1 MLTTLIQKEMM
12 HHILSARFVAL
23 LLMCVLLIP
32 LNLHINYHH
41 YLKRQIDY
49 QEQEKFKNED
59 TRKDENRKE
68 SAGVK
73 EGVHTFKFSRIEE
86 TDPNFEVSKLILKPT
101 PLSVFATGLESALPS
116 YLGMTRNG
124 IKRGEAS
131 LSTAPIAFLLGH
143 LDFVFVVST
152 VFSLLALLFT
162 FDAVAGE
169 REAGTLRIT
178 LANALPRDIFLWSKL
193 IGGYLVFILPF
204 LISLILG
211 LLVLVT
217 QGFPLAEPEVFPRV
231 LCLILVSLLYIAVFF
246 AIGGVISIYFDSSKT
261 SLIVAFTVWVFAV
274 LILPRVGFLAAQ
286 IVAPTST
293 AESVYKEKAARRTE
307 LRATLEAERSKMMGE
322 ALSEML
328 RESNDTPGSEPGVMI
343 RFGPAHMEKV
353 NEKMTPLEEEVRL
366 KYRDFAT
373 QLDRRY
379 QQERKHQDAIGVNF
393 SRITPTASFIF
404 LATDTTQTG
413 QAKKNT
419 YFQTGIRYYETL
431 DTEMFSKMSE
441 DPGAF
446 THIEGIASPIPPPP
460 IAEPTLEETL
470 QHSAL
475 DLLLLCFFAIV
486 LTTVA
491 FLKFF
496 RSDI

>member
-1 MLTTLIQKEMM
+1 MLITLIQKEMM

-32 LNLHINYHH
+32 LNFHINYRR
-41 YLKRQIDY
+41 YLQRQVDY
-49 QEQEKFKNED
+49 QEAVKKENNKDPAEQPWKQ
-59 TRKDENRKE
+59 RK
-68 SAGVK
+68 
-73 EGVHTFKFSRIEE
+73 T
-86 TDPNFEVSKLILKPT
+86 TDPNLEVSKLILKPT
-101 PLSVFATGLESALPS
+101 PLSVFATGLESALPNS
-116 YLGMTRNG
+116 LGMTRNG

-204 LISLILG
+204 LISLIIG
-211 LLVLVT
+211 LLVLVW
-217 QGFPLAEPEVFPRV
+217 QGFPLAESDTFLRV
-231 LCLILVSLLYIAVFF
+231 LCLAFVSLLYIAVFF
-246 AIGGVISIYFDSSKT
+246 AIGAVISIYFDSSKT
-261 SLIVAFTVWVFAV
+261 ALIVAFTLWVFAV

-293 AESVYKEKAARRTE
+293 TAESVYREKAARRAE
-307 LRATLEAERSKMMGE
+307 MRLSLEAKRGE
-322 ALSEML
+322 ILGRMIQASNTLPRGETTGFFRLDEESVEKINEEML
-328 RESNDTPGSEPGVMI
+328 P
-343 RFGPAHMEKV
+343 H
-353 NEKMTPLEEEVRL
+353 EEEARL
-366 KYRDFAT
+366 KYRDLAT

-379 QQERKHQDAIGVNF
+379 QQERKHQDAIGINF

-404 LATDTTQTG
+404 LATDATQTG
-413 QAKKNT
+413 QVKRNT
-419 YFQTGIRYYETL
+419 YFQTGTRYYETL

-441 DPGAF
+441 AALIHEEIPDPM
-446 THIEGIASPIPPPP
+446 PPPLL
-460 IAEPTLEETL
+460 AELNLAETL
-470 QHSAL
+470 QHAAL
-475 DLLLLCFFAIV
+475 DLLLLCFFAVV

-496 RSDI
+496 RTDI

>member
-1 MLTTLIQKEMM
+1 MLMTLIQKEMM
-12 HHILSARFVAL
+12 HHILSARFAAL

-41 YLKRQIDY
+41 YLKRQTDY
-49 QEQEKFKNED
+49 QEQETLKDED
-59 TRKDENRKE
+59 ARKDEND
-68 SAGVK
+68 K
-73 EGVHTFKFSRIEE
+73 EGGSTHVFQFTTKAK
-86 TDPNFEVSKLILKPT
+86 DPNFEVSKLILKPT

-124 IKRGEAS
+124 ITRGEAS

-204 LISLILG
+204 LISVIIG
-211 LLVLVT
+211 LLVLVL
-217 QGFPLAEPEVFPRV
+217 QGFPLSESDISLRI
-231 LCLILVSLLYIAVFF
+231 LCLIFVSLLYIAVFF
-246 AIGGVISIYFDSSKT
+246 AVGAVISIYFDSAKT
-261 SLIVAFTVWVFAV
+261 ALIVAFTVWVFVV

-286 IVAPTST
+286 IIAPTST
-293 AESVYKEKAARRTE
+293 AESVYREKTARRSE
-307 LRATLEAERSKMMGE
+307 LRADLEAKRGKMMSE
-322 ALSEML
+322 VFSEMM
-328 RESNDTPGSEPGVMI
+328 RESNVTPGSKTGAIAV
-343 RFGPAHMEKV
+343 FDSAHMDRV
-353 NEKMTPLEEEVRL
+353 NEEMAPLEEAARL
-366 KYRDFAT
+366 KYRDLAA

-379 QQERKHQDAIGVNF
+379 QRERKYQDTIGINF

-404 LATDTTQTG
+404 LATDATQTG
-413 QAKKNT
+413 QTKKNN
-419 YFQTGIRYYETL
+419 YFQTGTRYYETL
-431 DTEMFSKMSE
+431 DAEIFSKMSE
-441 DPGAF
+441 DPGAH
-446 THIEGIASPIPPPP
+446 THTAEIHATMQPPPL
-460 IAEPTLEETL
+460 AELTLAETL
-470 QHSAL
+470 QHAAL

-496 RSDI
+496 RMDI

>member
-1 MLTTLIQKEMM
+1 MLMTLIQKEMM

-49 QEQEKFKNED
+49 QEQEKRKDEN
-59 TRKDENRKE
+59 TRKDEDGKE
-68 SAGVK
+68 SG
-73 EGVHTFKFSRIEE
+73 GVHHFKFSTEA

-124 IKRGEAS
+124 IARGEAS

-204 LISLILG
+204 LISLIIG
-211 LLVLVT
+211 LLVLVS
-217 QGFPLAEPEVFPRV
+217 QGFPLGEWDIFLRI
-231 LCLILVSLLYIAVFF
+231 LCLIFVSLLYIAVFF
-246 AIGGVISIYFDSSKT
+246 AIGAVISIYFDSSKT
-261 SLIVAFTVWVFAV
+261 ALIVAFTVWVFAV

-293 AESVYKEKAARRTE
+293 AESVYKEKTARRAE

-328 RESNDTPGSEPGVMI
+328 RESNVTPGQTQTRVI
-343 RFGPAHMEKV
+343 AFGSAHMDKV
-353 NEKMTPLEEEVRL
+353 NEKMAPLEEEVRL

-379 QQERKHQDAIGVNF
+379 QQERKYQDAIGVNF

-446 THIEGIASPIPPPP
+446 THVEDIASSIPPPP
-460 IAEPTLEETL
+460 LVEPTLEETL
-470 QHSAL
+470 QHAAL

-496 RSDI
+496 RTDI

>member
-1 MLTTLIQKEMM
+1 MLMTLIQKEMM

-41 YLKRQIDY
+41 YLQRQIDY
-49 QEQEKFKNED
+49 QEQETLED
-59 TRKDENRKE
+59 ENVFKDEN
-68 SAGVK
+68 SAEPEGISVK
-73 EGVHTFKFSRIEE
+73 FKLA
-86 TDPNFEVSKLILKPT
+86 TDTNFEVSKLILKPT

-124 IKRGEAS
+124 ITRGEAS

-143 LDFVFVVST
+143 LDYVFVVST

-178 LANALPRDIFLWSKL
+178 LANSLPRDIFLWSKL
-193 IGGYLVFILPF
+193 IGGYFVFILPF
-204 LISLILG
+204 LISVIIG
-211 LLVLVT
+211 LLVLVL
-217 QGFPLAEPEVFPRV
+217 QGFPLSESDIFLRI
-231 LCLILVSLLYIAVFF
+231 LCLIFVSLLYIAVFF
-246 AIGGVISIYFDSSKT
+246 ALGAVISIYFDSSKT
-261 SLIVAFTVWVFAV
+261 ALIVAFTIWVFVV

-293 AESVYKEKAARRTE
+293 AESVYREKTARRAE
-307 LRATLEAERSKMMGE
+307 LRAGLDAERGKMMSE
-322 ALSEML
+322 VLSEQMK
-328 RESNDTPGSEPGVMI
+328 SNPSQGGTAVFTI
-343 RFGPAHMEKV
+343 GPEQHKKM
-353 NEKMTPLEEEVRL
+353 NEKMAPLEEEARV
-366 KYRDFAT
+366 KYRDLAA

-379 QQERKHQDAIGVNF
+379 QRERKHQDTIGVNF

-404 LATDTTQTG
+404 LATDATQTG

-419 YFQTGIRYYETL
+419 YFQIGTRYYERL

-441 DPGAF
+441 DALSHNMEEIPS
-446 THIEGIASPIPPPP
+446 TMPPPP
-460 IAEPTLEETL
+460 LVEPTLGETL
-470 QHSAL
+470 QHAAL

-496 RSDI
+496 RMDI

>member
-1 MLTTLIQKEMM
+1 MLITLIQKEIM

-49 QEQEKFKNED
+49 QEQEIL
-59 TRKDENRKE
+59 KDENTPEDE
-68 SAGVK
+68 SSEEPTGM
-73 EGVHTFKFSRIEE
+73 TFKFTTKT
-86 TDPNFEVSKLILKPT
+86 TDTNFEVSKLLLKPT

-124 IKRGEAS
+124 ITRGEAA

-204 LISLILG
+204 LISLIIG
-211 LLVLVT
+211 LLVLVS
-217 QGFPLAEPEVFPRV
+217 QGFPLAESDIFPRV
-231 LCLILVSLLYIAVFF
+231 LCLVLASLLYIAVFF
-246 AIGGVISIYFDSSKT
+246 AIGAVISIYFDSSKT
-261 SLIVAFTVWVFAV
+261 ALIVAFTIWVFVV

-293 AESVYKEKAARRTE
+293 AESVYREKTARRSE
-307 LRATLEAERSKMMGE
+307 LRAGLEAERSKMMGE
-322 ALSEML
+322 VLTEMM
-328 RESNDTPGSEPGVMI
+328 RKSNTTLGEGSGTSVFTI
-343 RFGPAHMEKV
+343 GPEHTERM
-353 NEKMTPLEEEVRL
+353 NEKMAPLEEEARL
-366 KYRDFAT
+366 KYRDLAAR
-373 QLDRRY
+373 LDRRY
-379 QQERKHQDAIGVNF
+379 QRERKHQDTIGINF

-404 LATDTTQTG
+404 LATDATQTG
-413 QAKKNT
+413 QAKKDT
-419 YFQTGIRYYETL
+419 YFQTGTRYYETL
-431 DTEMFSKMSE
+431 DAEIFSKMSE
-441 DPGAF
+441 DPGS
-446 THIEGIASPIPPPP
+446 HVHREEIPDPMPPPSL
-460 IAEPTLEETL
+460 AEPTLAETL
-470 QHSAL
+470 QHAAL
-475 DLLLLCFFAIV
+475 DVLLLCFFAIV

-496 RSDI
+496 RMDI

>member
-49 QEQEKFKNED
+49 QEQEILKDEETLKNE
-59 TRKDENRKE
+59 NGKE
-68 SAGVK
+68 STGMS
-73 EGVHTFKFSRIEE
+73 FKFRSKA
-86 TDPNFEVSKLILKPT
+86 TDTNFEVSKLILKPT
-101 PLSVFATGLESALPS
+101 PLSVFATGLESALPN

-124 IKRGEAS
+124 ITRGEAS

-193 IGGYLVFILPF
+193 IGGYLVFTLPF
-204 LISLILG
+204 LISVIIG
-211 LLVLVT
+211 LLVLVL
-217 QGFPLAEPEVFPRV
+217 QGFPLAESDIFLRI
-231 LCLILVSLLYIAVFF
+231 LCLICVSLLYIAVFF
-246 AIGGVISIYFDSSKT
+246 AVGAVISIYFDSSKT
-261 SLIVAFTVWVFAV
+261 ALIVAFTVWVFAV

-293 AESVYKEKAARRTE
+293 AQSVYREKTARRSE
-307 LRATLEAERSKMMGE
+307 LRAGLDAERSKMMNE
-322 ALSEML
+322 VLSEMMK
-328 RESNDTPGSEPGVMI
+328 SNPPEGGTAVFTI
-343 RFGPAHMEKV
+343 GPEYNKKM
-353 NEKMTPLEEEVRL
+353 NEKMAPLEEEARV
-366 KYRDFAT
+366 KYRDLAT

-379 QQERKHQDAIGVNF
+379 QRERKHQDTIGVNF
-393 SRITPTASFIF
+393 SRITPTASFVF
-404 LATDTTQTG
+404 LATDATQTG
-413 QAKKNT
+413 QAKKNA
-419 YFQTGIRYYETL
+419 YFQTGTRYYETL
-431 DTEMFSKMSE
+431 DAEIFSKISE
-441 DPGAF
+441 GAF
-446 THIEGIASPIPPPP
+446 SHDHMEEIPSTMPPPP
-460 IAEPTLEETL
+460 LVEPTLGETL
-470 QHSAL
+470 QHTAL

-496 RSDI
+496 RMDI

>member
-1 MLTTLIQKEMM
+1 MLMTLIQKEIM

-49 QEQEKFKNED
+49 QEQETLED
-59 TRKDENRKE
+59 ENALKDENSE
-68 SAGVK
+68 EP
-73 EGVHTFKFSRIEE
+73 EGISIKFKLA
-86 TDPNFEVSKLILKPT
+86 TDTNLEVSKVILKPT

-124 IKRGEAS
+124 ITRGEAS

-178 LANALPRDIFLWSKL
+178 LANSLPRDIFLWSKL
-193 IGGYLVFILPF
+193 IGGYFVFILPF
-204 LISLILG
+204 LMSVIIG
-211 LLVLVT
+211 LLVLVL
-217 QGFPLAEPEVFPRV
+217 QDFPLSESDIFLRI
-231 LCLILVSLLYIAVFF
+231 LCLICVSLLYIAVFF
-246 AIGGVISIYFDSSKT
+246 AVGAVISIYFDSSKT
-261 SLIVAFTVWVFAV
+261 ALIVAFTVWVFVV

-293 AESVYKEKAARRTE
+293 AESVYREKTAKRAE
-307 LRATLEAERSKMMGE
+307 LRAGLDAARGKMM
-322 ALSEML
+322 SEVLNEMMK
-328 RESNDTPGSEPGVMI
+328 SNHAQGGTAYFTI
-343 RFGPAHMEKV
+343 GPEQHKKM
-353 NEKMTPLEEEVRL
+353 NEKMAPLEEEARL
-366 KYRDFAT
+366 KYRDLAV
-373 QLDRRY
+373 QLDRGYER
-379 QQERKHQDAIGVNF
+379 ERKHQDTIGVNF

-404 LATDTTQTG
+404 LATDATQTG

-419 YFQTGIRYYETL
+419 YFQTGTRYYEKL
-431 DTEMFSKMSE
+431 DAEMFSKISE
-441 DPGAF
+441 DAF
-446 THIEGIASPIPPPP
+446 NHDMEEIPSTMPPPP
-460 IAEPTLEETL
+460 LVEPTLGETL
-470 QHSAL
+470 QHAAL

-496 RSDI
+496 RMDI

>member
-1 MLTTLIQKEMM
+1 MLMTLIQKEIM
-12 HHILSARFVAL
+12 HHILSARFAAL

-41 YLKRQIDY
+41 YLQRQTDY
-49 QEQEKFKNED
+49 QEQEKLKEEDALENENG
-59 TRKDENRKE
+59 EE
-68 SAGVK
+68 SAGPK
-73 EGVHTFKFSRIEE
+73 HNFSFTAKTA

-124 IKRGEAS
+124 ITRGEAS

-178 LANALPRDIFLWSKL
+178 LANSLPRDIFLWSKL

-204 LISLILG
+204 LISIIVG
-211 LLVLVT
+211 LLVLVW
-217 QGFPLAEPEVFPRV
+217 QGFPLSELDIFLRI
-231 LCLILVSLLYIAVFF
+231 LCLIFVSLLYIAVFF
-246 AIGGVISIYFDSSKT
+246 ALGAVISIYFDSSKT
-261 SLIVAFTVWVFAV
+261 ALIVAFTVWVFAV

-286 IVAPTST
+286 IVAPTPT
-293 AESVYKEKAARRTE
+293 AESVYREKTARRAE
-307 LRATLEAERSKMMGE
+307 LRDTLAAKRGKMMSE
-322 ALSEML
+322 VFSEMM
-328 RESNDTPGSEPGVMI
+328 RESNVTPGSKTGAIAV
-343 RFGPAHMEKV
+343 FDSAHMDRV
-353 NEKMTPLEEEVRL
+353 NEEMAPLEEEARL
-366 KYRDFAT
+366 KYRDLAA

-379 QQERKHQDAIGVNF
+379 QQERKRQDTIGVNF

-413 QAKKNT
+413 QTKKNT
-419 YFQTGIRYYETL
+419 YFQTGTRYYETL
-431 DTEMFSKMSE
+431 DAEMFSKMSE
-441 DPGAF
+441 DPGS
-446 THIEGIASPIPPPP
+446 HVQKEEIPPPMP
-460 IAEPTLEETL
+460 PPPLTELTLAETL
-470 QHSAL
+470 QHAAL

-496 RSDI
+496 RMDI

>member
-1 MLTTLIQKEMM
+1 MLMTLIQKEIM
-12 HHILSARFVAL
+12 HHILSARFAAL

-41 YLKRQIDY
+41 YLQRQIDY
-49 QEQEKFKNED
+49 QEQEVLKDED
-59 TRKDENRKE
+59 TLEDEN
-68 SAGVK
+68 GK
-73 EGVHTFKFSRIEE
+73 EGAGTKHSFSFTAKTA

-101 PLSVFATGLESALPS
+101 PLSVFATGLESALPR

-124 IKRGEAS
+124 ITRGEAS

-204 LISLILG
+204 LISLIIG
-211 LLVLVT
+211 LLVLVW
-217 QGFPLAEPEVFPRV
+217 QGFPLGEPDIFLRI
-231 LCLILVSLLYIAVFF
+231 LCLIFVSLLYIAVFF
-246 AIGGVISIYFDSSKT
+246 ALGAVISIYFDSSKT
-261 SLIVAFTVWVFAV
+261 ALIVAFTVWVFAV

-293 AESVYKEKAARRTE
+293 AESVYREKTARRSE
-307 LRATLEAERSKMMGE
+307 LRDTLAAKRGKMMSE
-322 ALSEML
+322 VFSEMM
-328 RESNDTPGSEPGVMI
+328 RESNVTPGSKTGAIAV
-343 RFGPAHMEKV
+343 FDSAHIDKV
-353 NEKMTPLEEEVRL
+353 NEEMAPLEEEARL
-366 KYRDFAT
+366 KYRDLAAR
-373 QLDRRY
+373 LDRRY
-379 QQERKHQDAIGVNF
+379 QQERKRQDTIGVNF

-413 QAKKNT
+413 QTKKNT
-419 YFQTGIRYYETL
+419 YFQTGTRYYETL
-431 DTEMFSKMSE
+431 DSEIFSKMSE
-441 DPGAF
+441 DPGS
-446 THIEGIASPIPPPP
+446 HIHKEDIPPPMP
-460 IAEPTLEETL
+460 PPPLAEPTLEETL
-470 QHSAL
+470 QHAAL

-496 RSDI
+496 RMDI

>member
-1 MLTTLIQKEMM
+1 MLMTLIQKEMM

-49 QEQEKFKNED
+49 QEQEIL
-59 TRKDENRKE
+59 KDEDALEDENGKE
-68 SAGVK
+68 SAGPK
-73 EGVHTFKFSRIEE
+73 HSFSFTAKAS

-101 PLSVFATGLESALPS
+101 PLSVFATGLESALPT

-124 IKRGEAS
+124 ITRGEAS

-178 LANALPRDIFLWSKL
+178 LAKALPRDIFLWSKL
-193 IGGYLVFILPF
+193 IGGYLVFTLPF
-204 LISLILG
+204 LISVIIG
-211 LLVLVT
+211 LLVLVL
-217 QGFPLAEPEVFPRV
+217 QGFPLSESDTFLRI
-231 LCLILVSLLYIAVFF
+231 LCLIFISLLYIAVFF
-246 AIGGVISIYFDSSKT
+246 AVGAVISIYFDSAKT
-261 SLIVAFTVWVFAV
+261 ALIVAFTVWVFAV

-293 AESVYKEKAARRTE
+293 AESVYREKTARRTE
-307 LRATLEAERSKMMGE
+307 LRDALAAKRGKMMSE
-322 ALSEML
+322 VFSEMM
-328 RESNDTPGSEPGVMI
+328 RESNVTPGSKTGAIAV
-343 RFGPAHMEKV
+343 FDSAHMDRV
-353 NEKMTPLEEEVRL
+353 NEEMAPLEEEARL
-366 KYRDFAT
+366 KYRDLAA
-373 QLDRRY
+373 QLDRHY
-379 QQERKHQDAIGVNF
+379 QRERKHQDAIGVNF

-413 QAKKNT
+413 QVKKNT
-419 YFQTGIRYYETL
+419 YFQTGTRYYETL
-431 DTEMFSKMSE
+431 DTEIFSKMSE
-441 DPGAF
+441 DPGDHSHRA
-446 THIEGIASPIPPPP
+446 EIPPPMP
-460 IAEPTLEETL
+460 PPLAELTLGETL
-470 QHSAL
+470 QHAAL
-475 DLLLLCFFAIV
+475 DLLLLCFFTIV

-496 RSDI
+496 RMDI